1 MTSAGRAGT
10 LAGMATVIVH
20 SVSAALV
27 VLSHKT
33 TVLHS
38 GWFEITLANLI
49 VFVLLLAVFAL
60 GLWIQLPG
68 RVRRDGE

>member
-1 MTSAGRAGT
+1 MPAVLDP
-10 LAGMATVIVH
+10 LAVL
-20 SVSAALV
+20 AALV
-27 VLSHKT
+27 EVGHRT

-49 VFVLLLAVFAL
+49 VFGCLVVVFVL

-68 RVRRDGE
+68 RARRDAG

>member
-1 MTSAGRAGT
+1 MSP
-10 LAGMATVIVH
+10 ATVYG
-20 SVSAALV
+20 ALID
-27 VLSHKT
+27 LSPTT
-33 TVLHS
+33 TVIHS

-49 VFVLLLAVFAL
+49 VFVCLIGVFAL